1 MYSPL
6 LLSQQQE
13 GWTQEVQMLFFM
25 CAFWRS
31 VWFSFLW
38 PFSKFCLFFNLLLSE
53 ELLYGCGVFI
63 TIASCLKKK
72 HLDVIEYVLNFCSWS
87 APSFLGGRL
96 WDVAWRRKIL
106 LLGTVNLKQYKG
118 SNFSVI
124 MLISRWEVRRETCFY
139 LLFEIIKQLFQRDEV
154 SCTKFTIYLCLSCK
168 NI

>member
-1 MYSPL
+1 MA
-6 LLSQQQE
+6 
-13 GWTQEVQMLFFM
+13 FFQI
-25 CAFWRS
+25 
-31 VWFSFLW
+31 L
-38 PFSKFCLFFNLLLSE
+38 PFFNLLLSE
-53 ELLYGCGVFI
+53 ELLYGSGVFI

-96 WDVAWRRKIL
+96 WDVVWRRKIL

-118 SNFSVI
+118 RNFSVI

-168 NI
+168 NISRLLNWKTFYSSWTIKSLCCNVFDFCRADIQVVE